1 MSQFLIMLLVIL
13 MAIGGLSI
21 GLAFG
26 RGPIKGSCGG
36 LSCIKEAECSGCP
49 HRGTV
54 RGR

>member
-36 LSCIKEAECSGCP
+36 LACIEEADCSACP
-49 HRGTV
+49 HRGP
-54 RGR
+54 RKGR